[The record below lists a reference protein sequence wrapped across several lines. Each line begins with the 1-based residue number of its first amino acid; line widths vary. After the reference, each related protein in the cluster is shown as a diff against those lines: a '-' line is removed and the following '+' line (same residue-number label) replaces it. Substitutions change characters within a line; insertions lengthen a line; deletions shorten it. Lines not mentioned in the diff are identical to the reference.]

1 MHILVVEDEKKVAS
15 FIKRGLE
22 AANYSVD
29 VEHDGETGLN
39 RLLKTD
45 YDLVILDVMLPRVDG
60 LSLMKEIR
68 QRRIEVPVLLLTARV
83 TVADRVM
90 GLDLGA
96 DDYLTKPFAFEELL
110 ARVRALLRRG
120 AAAVPAV
127 LAIADLRLDP
137 ATREVTRSNQRID
150 LTPKE
155 YALLEFLLRRR
166 DQVLSRAVIA
176 QHVWGVNYDTFTNV
190 IERLRELSPQQ
201 NRRRLRAQID
211 PYRARRGL
219 CAEGRA
225 VGSMNWPFTTLRG
238 RLILW
243 YTAILS
249 AMLALLG
256 ATSVM
261 MLDHGLRTNI
271 DDSLN
276 SVARAIADSV
286 RRPSFFPPGIEEKL
300 ESMLGPQLAERFFQL
315 LDRYGQP
322 DPRLVPTGKIEA
334 TSERG
339 SVTECGERRSDIG
352 NSGTSPKARKAVP
365 ALDVSCG

>member
-1 MHILVVEDEKKVAS
+1 MRILVVEDEKKVAS

-29 VEHDGETGLN
+29 VEHDGETGLS

-83 TVADRVM
+83 TIADRVM

-120 AAAVPAV
+120 AVAVPAV

-137 ATREVTRSNQRID
+137 ATREVTRSNQRIE

-166 DQVLSRAVIA
+166 EQVLSRAVIA

-190 IERLRELSPQQ
+190 IDVYVNYLR
-201 NRRRLRAQID
+201 NK
-211 PYRARRGL
+211 
-219 CAEGRA
+219 
-225 VGSMNWPFTTLRG
+225 
-238 RLILW
+238 
-243 YTAILS
+243 
-249 AMLALLG
+249 
-256 ATSVM
+256 
-261 MLDHGLRTNI
+261 I
-271 DDSLN
+271 DDGFEPKL
-276 SVARAIADSV
+276 IHTV
-286 RRPSFFPPGIEEKL
+286 RGVGYVLKEEPSG
-300 ESMLGPQLAERFFQL
+300 A
-315 LDRYGQP
+315 
-322 DPRLVPTGKIEA
+322 
-334 TSERG
+334 
-339 SVTECGERRSDIG
+339 
-352 NSGTSPKARKAVP
+352 
-365 ALDVSCG
+365 

>member
-29 VEHDGETGLN
+29 VEHDGETGLS
-39 RLLKTD
+39 RLLKSD

-68 QRRIEVPVLLLTARV
+68 QQRIEVPVLLLTARV

-166 DQVLSRAVIA
+166 EQVLSRAVIA

-190 IERLRELSPQQ
+190 IDVYVNYLR
-201 NRRRLRAQID
+201 NK
-211 PYRARRGL
+211 
-219 CAEGRA
+219 
-225 VGSMNWPFTTLRG
+225 
-238 RLILW
+238 
-243 YTAILS
+243 
-249 AMLALLG
+249 
-256 ATSVM
+256 
-261 MLDHGLRTNI
+261 I
-271 DDSLN
+271 DDGFEPKL
-276 SVARAIADSV
+276 IHTV
-286 RRPSFFPPGIEEKL
+286 RGVGYVLKEEPS
-300 ESMLGPQLAERFFQL
+300 
-315 LDRYGQP
+315 
-322 DPRLVPTGKIEA
+322 
-334 TSERG
+334 
-339 SVTECGERRSDIG
+339 GE
-352 NSGTSPKARKAVP
+352 
-365 ALDVSCG
+365 